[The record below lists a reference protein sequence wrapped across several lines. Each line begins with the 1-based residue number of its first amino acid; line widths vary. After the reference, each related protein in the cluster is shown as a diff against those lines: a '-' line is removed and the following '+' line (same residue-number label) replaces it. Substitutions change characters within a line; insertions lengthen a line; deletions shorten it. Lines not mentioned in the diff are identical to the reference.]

1 MNTYAYTPD
10 PISWVNPFDLF
21 TCEINWKK
29 GPNKWVKGK
38 LSEHYKKHVLEQ
50 GEFGDISMKKHHEL
64 MEDFLID
71 NSPSYKQAKI
81 GNQIIKFNPATNRV
95 LVGNAK
101 NREILSFYKSQPEF
115 LTKDPFTDAIDIALK
130 KQVHLHLAW
139 YENYYNHKKIGN

>member
-10 PISWVNPFDLF
+10 PICWVNPFDLF

-50 GEFGDISMKKHHEL
+50 GEFGDISMKKYHEL

-81 GNQIIKFNPATNRV
+81 GSQIIKFDPATNRV

-115 LTKDPFTDAIDIALK
+115 LTKDPFTDAIDIALQK
-130 KQVHLHLAW
+130 TGSSPSDVVYK
-139 YENYYNHKKIGN
+139 